1 MLPLATEPLALA
13 HFHRIAGSVALS
25 SSVYRE
31 GRVGH
36 AYSAG
41 SMEES
46 PCSAVINGAE
56 IVDCAGCRG
65 E

>member
-1 MLPLATEPLALA
+1 
-13 HFHRIAGSVALS
+13 
-25 SSVYRE
+25 VYRE